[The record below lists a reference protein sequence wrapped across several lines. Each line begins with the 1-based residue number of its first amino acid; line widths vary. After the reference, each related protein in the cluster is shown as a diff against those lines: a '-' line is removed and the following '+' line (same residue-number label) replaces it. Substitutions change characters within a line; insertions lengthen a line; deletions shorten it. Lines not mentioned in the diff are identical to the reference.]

1 MENIFVLVKINT
13 AQKMKFSSKDLFS
26 KCGQI
31 SRKLQ
36 IWSHLLKKSLTENL
50 IFCTGTNECI
60 SILDK
65 CIAIF
70 KYRNFAGINKFNSF
84 LPNVSFYNPN
94 VPFLYPLKT
103 SFLRFQGLKMGKN
116 GINQAKQYCIKFARI
131 RVSTDPY
138 SPL

>member
-84 LPNVSFYNPN
+84 LPNVPFYTPN

-116 GINQAKQYCIKFARI
+116 GIN
-131 RVSTDPY
+131 
-138 SPL
+138 